1 MITVY
6 LKWFWASRSQQ
17 WREGGGTR
25 SCPVPSLSRN
35 NWCGRPRTPV
45 CHPDPRLKSVSGNT
59 QQPRQTLR
67 LGQLLCFFSP
77 TLLHTGTA
85 AHRKFPR
92 AACFGPF
99 PLATFSWGCWRS
111 SKKWKSAPAHQQI
124 RSHLR
129 RDFFMRRSATR
140 FWCHYNKQIFWP
152 SLIPSFISKKKQICW
167 SYGLINDEKTK
178 ATYSLPI

>member
-1 MITVY
+1 MHDYCLFKVILSISFPAMARGGWYTFLPCAVSVAQQ
-6 LKWFWASRSQQ
+6 LVWTPADPGVPPRSTTQVGQWQHSTAASNFAA
-17 WREGGGTR
+17 GA
-25 SCPVPSLSRN
+25 V
-35 NWCGRPRTPV
+35 TP
-45 CHPDPRLKSVSGNT
+45 L
-59 QQPRQTLR
+59 
-67 LGQLLCFFSP
+67 FFSP

-140 FWCHYNKQIFWP
+140 FWCHYNKQIF
-152 SLIPSFISKKKQICW
+152 
-167 SYGLINDEKTK
+167 
-178 ATYSLPI
+178 